1 MAPARHADSE
11 AHRRPA
17 ARSSDRDT
25 SPDVYTNTEAD
36 NYPGGEWAKRSA
48 LEECRGRVAADR
60 VAKER
65 TRPGS
70 DPSEKVYERV
80 VDACVGPTTS
90 GNPILRCSCSISLAE
105 GSDVESEGPRPT
117 WDRAERE

>member
-17 ARSSDRDT
+17 ARSSHRDT

-36 NYPGGEWAKRSA
+36 NYPG
-48 LEECRGRVAADR
+48 
-60 VAKER
+60 AKER

-80 VDACVGPTTS
+80 VDAYVGSTTTS
-90 GNPILRCSCSISLAE
+90 GKLTLQYLLHLSLVE
-105 GSDVESEGPRPT
+105 GWRVGGRGEIA
-117 WDRAERE
+117 DRW